1 MYAWSCVPGCVF
13 GYLLCPW
20 MCGHVYVFNS
30 AFGCV
35 SLNMC
40 FTISM
45 MVSLD
50 VCLTACLAASLNA
63 MEFVLGYITDNIFHC
78 MHDWVPHYT
87 FPRLFAVARFID
99 FFPAIQIRWKLRLV
113 VIPLLT
119 IKSQHIFEH
128 GTTAQLSCHAQNF
141 VAIAVLKSRWEW
153 NEMWSK
159 NVP

>member
-50 VCLTACLAASLNA
+50 VCLTACLAPSLNA
-63 MEFVLGYITDNIFHC
+63 MECVLGYIPDNIFHC
-78 MHDWVPHYT
+78 MHDWIPHYHDYDYVLNWI
-87 FPRLFAVARFID
+87 LFLDCLPWPVSLIFSPQFEFDGNFA
-99 FFPAIQIRWKLRLV
+99 
-113 VIPLLT
+113 LLLFRCWPSNRN
-119 IKSQHIFEH
+119 IFLNMVRQH
-128 GTTAQLSCHAQNF
+128 SCRAMHK
-141 VAIAVLKSRWEW
+141 IL
-153 NEMWSK
+153 
-159 NVP
+159 